1 MDIFVQQVANG
12 LMLGSTY
19 ALIALGLTLIYG
31 IMHIPNFALSHQGT
45 VAGYVVLFCMVSLG
59 INYWI
64 AILISIV
71 ASVILGV
78 AAERG
83 VFYPLRN
90 GPHVNYFIA
99 ALALMMVLE
108 NGMLIV
114 AGGNPQQM
122 ESGYGKV
129 VDILGF
135 TTTIQRILV
144 ITIGAFL
151 LAACYVLVKKA
162 KYGIAIAA
170 TAQDVAGAQLV
181 GINASRI
188 NMMTFAIGSA
198 LAGIAIALIA
208 PIYQITPTMGHEQ
221 IGKAFVVVILGGMG
235 SIPGAMLG
243 GYLLGMLES
252 MGAGYVSSHF
262 ADVFAY
268 LACVIFL
275 FFKPQGFFGDK

>member
-1 MDIFVQQVANG
+1 MEILVQQLANG

-45 VAGYVVLFCMVSLG
+45 VAGYITLFAMVALG
-59 INYWI
+59 FNYWI
-64 AILISIV
+64 AILVCILASI
-71 ASVILGV
+71 ILGILV
-78 AAERG
+78 ERG
-83 VFYPLRN
+83 IFYPLRN

-99 ALALMMVLE
+99 ALALMMILE
-108 NGMLIV
+108 NLMLMI

-122 ESGYGKV
+122 ESGYSYV
-129 VDILGF
+129 VNILGF

-144 ITIGAFL
+144 ISIGAFL
-151 LAACYVLVKKA
+151 LAGCYVLVKKH

-188 NMMTFAIGSA
+188 NMMTFAIGSS
-198 LAGIAIALIA
+198 LAGIAIALVA

-252 MGAGYVSSHF
+252 LGAGYVSSHF

-275 FFKPQGFFGDK
+275 FFKPSGFFGDK